1 MDYVDAVHALF
12 TSELGKKA
20 RRLSWE
26 TSKDN
31 VPKFVYL
38 VAKSEF
44 VANKEPLISM
54 FGDGARFFYAAHVD
68 AYYGISD
75 GLHCLSVYMP
85 SAEDRNATDW
95 VIE

>member
-1 MDYVDAVHALF
+1 MDYVDAIHALF

-26 TSKDN
+26 TSKAN

-54 FGDGARFFYAAHVD
+54 FGAGAGFFYAAHVD